1 MSDIEQLK
9 ATILEQAHQDSQRK
23 FRVAIEELERE
34 FELDKEAMRTD
45 KEAYRADQ
53 LREIKSHFQV
63 RSQEGRNQEKQ
74 ASLAFKHKVLGDLFA
89 RALQKMEAFTSE
101 QELSFLK
108 VVLMQFPNQK
118 ISVQLGEKTAQKLSQ
133 QDLANCKDTFPE
145 VSFRSELIG
154 NESGFVLS
162 LGQIDYNYLY
172 KELVAALYRDES
184 AQFSK
189 LIFNSH

>member
-34 FELDKEAMRTD
+34 FELDKEAMRIE
-45 KEAYRADQ
+45 KEAYRAEQ

-74 ASLAFKHKVLGDLFA
+74 ASLSFKHKVLGDLFA

-108 VVLMQFPNQK
+108 AVLMQFPNQK